1 MFPNSSTEFQKL
13 HIFVATRRRKMELL
27 QVVPR
32 SRATSAVKCKICI
45 DEGDLIQS
53 PCKCTGSVGLVHAT
67 CLETW
72 LSSSNTRECEL
83 CKHDIDV
90 YLRNRTFSEV
100 CNKLHNESKGFYYIF
115 SPFFQ
120 WIQGLKGQDRLFCYL
135 LFTLLLLFAF
145 VIFIVFHFYS
155 EKPSGILLVL
165 AFLILVVYV
174 IWAYQEFKDWQKEN
188 QEVKLAI

>member
-53 PCKCTGSVGLVHAT
+53 PCNCTGSVGLVHVT

-72 LSSSNTRECEL
+72 LSKSKTRGCEL

-90 YLRNRTFSEV
+90 YLRNRTFLEV
-100 CNKLHNESKGFYYIF
+100 CNKLHNESKGLEMMY
-115 SPFFQ
+115 
-120 WIQGLKGQDRLFCYL
+120 
-135 LFTLLLLFAF
+135 
-145 VIFIVFHFYS
+145 
-155 EKPSGILLVL
+155 
-165 AFLILVVYV
+165 
-174 IWAYQEFKDWQKEN
+174 
-188 QEVKLAI
+188 

>member
-1 MFPNSSTEFQKL
+1 
-13 HIFVATRRRKMELL
+13 MELL

-53 PCKCTGSVGLVHAT
+53 PCNCTGSVGLVHAT

-100 CNKLHNESKGFYYIF
+100 CNKLHNESKGFNYIF
-115 SPFFQ
+115 FPFFQ
-120 WIQGLKGQDRLFCYL
+120 WIKGLNGQDRLFCYL
-135 LFTLLLLFAF
+135 LFTILLLFAF
-145 VIFIVFHFYS
+145 VIFIVIHFNE
-155 EKPSGILLVL
+155 EKPSGSLLDL
-165 AFLILVVYV
+165 AFLILVVYLCDLV
-174 IWAYQEFKDWQKEN
+174 YQEFIDLCDLVYQEFKDWQKEN